1 MEMQSSDPNINRF
14 LRERAYL
21 IGQSINYYH
30 TRLNRLLFNLPKD
43 TCKPLPHNKAI
54 DKGAEFMSECL
65 LYLIVLG
72 LPIFEWF
79 RGSAESKQI
88 EFEKN
93 KMIRRMK
100 NDMDV
105 LIEYNV
111 KLKQELDELNKIID
125 RKIEI
130 RKKAKLYVNSLYS
143 NANLL

>member
-1 MEMQSSDPNINRF
+1 
-14 LRERAYL
+14 
-21 IGQSINYYH
+21 
-30 TRLNRLLFNLPKD
+30 
-43 TCKPLPHNKAI
+43 
-54 DKGAEFMSECL
+54 MSECL